1 MTSVHFDL
9 QILPHPSDGTDPTQQ
24 ILPHPSDGTD
34 PTQQSRLKQKIAI
47 GKYKLRKV
55 MPTISAT
62 TSKLTH

>member
-9 QILPHPSDGTDPTQQ
+9 Q

-62 TSKLTH
+62 TSKLTR